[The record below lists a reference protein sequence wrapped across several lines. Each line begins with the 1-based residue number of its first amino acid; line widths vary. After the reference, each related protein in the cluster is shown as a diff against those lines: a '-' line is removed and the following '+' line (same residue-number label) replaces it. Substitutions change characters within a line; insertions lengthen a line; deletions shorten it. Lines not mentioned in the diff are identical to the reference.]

1 MIGFLYLTESAR
13 RLDSVPTD
21 EVIAS
26 VLNEAS
32 IEGKANGRKIGFSD

>member
-1 MIGFLYLTESAR
+1 VYLTELAR
-13 RLDSVPTD
+13 PLASLSTD